1 MINNNWLQNDVAFII
16 GAGFNV
22 DVATE
27 VGCQKRLP
35 SSGLLARYPL
45 ASDLLKICFKE
56 NTNSFNKSIEELF
69 QESIDKKEERPIIN
83 LCNYLMELD
92 WYITPYLIKNPNNSY
107 VRFLRNFPESHLI
120 TFDYESLLEIL
131 LLAEGF
137 WFPGDG
143 YGVPVQFNREPIR
156 KGPKPDEKSLRYVL
170 HLHGSLCVYVED
182 LSIEKKQMSCYSI
195 LQESNPKYLFDPT
208 RYRRMFYPILKNIS

>member
-1 MINNNWLQNDVAFII
+1 MP
-16 GAGFNV
+16 
-22 DVATE
+22 
-27 VGCQKRLP
+27 KRLP

-69 QESIDKKEERPIIN
+69 QESIDKKEERPISN

-137 WFPGDG
+137 
-143 YGVPVQFNREPIR
+143 
-156 KGPKPDEKSLRYVL
+156 
-170 HLHGSLCVYVED
+170 GSLVMVMESLFNLIGSLFGRGQNQTRKACIMYCIFTVVSVYMWNIF
-182 LSIEKKQMSCYSI
+182 SIEKKQMSCYSI

-208 RYRRMFYPILKNIS
+208 K